1 MAADRRPVS
10 AEDILSIHALSSLT
24 LHPGGRLL
32 AFTDRVPDQAS
43 DGYRARVQV
52 LDLLTSEM
60 RPFTSAEYSSHSP
73 AWSPDGQ
80 ELGFLSK
87 RGGGPAQ
94 LWTLPAAGGEPRQLT
109 GLKRGV
115 DGFCWSPDGGSICL
129 IASTGAPIGEKDDPM
144 APRVIE
150 TLRYKFNGRGF
161 TYNRRRHLFV
171 ISREGGEVL
180 QLTDGPWEDSDP
192 AWSPDGAFIAFSSA
206 RHDDFEFD
214 LASDIYIVPSAG
226 GEVRRITQT
235 MGGAASPAFS
245 PDGEW
250 IAYAGTERS
259 ESMPS
264 HRRVLLVPTAG
275 GSQQALGELDRT
287 LHADAGLTWS
297 QDGARIYGLNEDEG
311 RVALLGLEVGTGA
324 VLGDRETPQQIL
336 DYVLTADGQAV
347 FIATSATRPSEVY
360 RAPFTGGRLEMER
373 LTGFHDEWLSEV
385 AISEMQPFTAR
396 SQDGTEVPCWIVAPE
411 GAAAAAPESTP
422 GLLKIHG
429 GPYAQFG
436 YAFSHEFQW
445 FVSQGY
451 AVFLCN
457 PRGSAGYSEE
467 WARSLGRQRGITDYE
482 DVMSCTDQALAQFP
496 FIDPE
501 RLAVNGG
508 SYGGYMTS
516 WIVGHTDRF
525 KVACSE
531 AAPNNLYSMSGSSDL
546 AGSNH
551 RLVYGF
557 TAQEDPVFYQ
567 ERSPISYAKNIV
579 TPLLIIHS
587 EEDLRV
593 SIEQGEQLFVALRLL
608 RRKVRFVRFPGEN
621 HGLPRGGRPSHRLQ
635 RLGFIRDWFDEH
647 LSLRAEPLGVEG
659 EAASP

>member
-1 MAADRRPVS
+1 MAGQRRPVS
-10 AEDILSIHALSSLT
+10 AEDILCIHALSSLT
-24 LHPGGRLL
+24 LHPDGRLL
-32 AFTDRVPDQAS
+32 GFTDRVPDRAS

-52 LDLLTSEM
+52 LDLATREL
-60 RPFTSAEYSSHSP
+60 RPLTSAEYSSHSP
-73 AWSPDGQ
+73 AWSPDGR
-80 ELGFLSK
+80 ELGFLSA

-94 LWTLPAAGGEPRQLT
+94 LWVLPAAGGEPRQLT
-109 GLKRGV
+109 SLKRGV
-115 DGFCWSPDGGSICL
+115 DGFSWSPDGSRICL
-129 IASTGAPIGEKDDPM
+129 VASSGAPSGEKDDPM

-171 ISREGGEVL
+171 VPRDGGDVL
-180 QLTDGPWEDSDP
+180 QLTDGPWEDEDP
-192 AWSPDGAFIAFSSA
+192 AWSPDGAFIAFSAA

-214 LASDIYIVPSAG
+214 LASDIYVVPSAG
-226 GEVRRITQT
+226 GEVRRITET
-235 MGGAASPAFS
+235 RGGAASPAFS
-245 PDGEW
+245 PDGQW
-250 IAYAGTERS
+250 IAYAGSERS

-264 HRRVLLVPTAG
+264 HRRIFLVPAAG
-275 GSQQALGELDRT
+275 GSQRPLGDLDRT
-287 LHADAGLTWS
+287 LHGESGLSWS
-297 QDGARIYGLNEDEG
+297 EDGARIYGLYEDEG
-311 RVALLGLEVGTGA
+311 RVALLSLEVGSGA

-336 DYVLTADGQAV
+336 DYVLTADEEV
-347 FIATSATRPSEVY
+347 VSIATSATQPSEVY

-373 LTGFHDEWLSEV
+373 LTGLHDEWLSEV
-385 AISEMQPFTAR
+385 AISDMQPFTAE
-396 SQDGTEVPCWIVAPE
+396 SQDGTEVPCWVVVPKGAS
-411 GAAAAAPESTP
+411 AAAAASTR

-436 YAFSHEFQW
+436 YSFNHEFQW
-445 FVSQGY
+445 YVSQGY
-451 AVFLCN
+451 AVILCN

-467 WARSLGRQRGITDYE
+467 WARSLGRERGILDYQ
-482 DVMSCTDQALAQFP
+482 DVMACTDAALAQFP
-496 FIDPE
+496 FIDPA

-525 KVACSE
+525 QVACSE

-557 TAQEDPVFYQ
+557 TAQEDPAFYY
-567 ERSPISYAKNIV
+567 ERSPISYAKNVV

-635 RLGFIRDWFDEH
+635 RLGFIREWFDEH
-647 LSLRAEPLGVEG
+647 LSLQSQAPGLES